1 MVTIEQKLTLFSN
14 LLHRTMDEAFKAEME
29 KLKKEYD
36 IKIQKNKE
44 EVDREAEI
52 IISAAEKKALAECA
66 ERISR
71 NKVEFKKEYMLKK
84 EHYFSILMGRI
95 KKELDAFVRSEQYP
109 GYLLELAGKLEPVQT
124 AEILEI
130 YLTDRDSEKYL
141 EQIKNTLLQK
151 GKWKE
156 LVFLPAA
163 ADDIIGGLIA
173 EDPQSNIRIDL
184 SLKAML
190 EDNRSFIM
198 QTLFQAIE
206 TGD

>member
-36 IKIQKNKE
+36 IKIQKNKDE
-44 EVDREAEI
+44 TDREAENM
-52 IISAAEKKALAECA
+52 ISTAEKKAVAECT

-71 NKVEFKKEYMLKK
+71 NRVEFKKEYMLMK
-84 EHYFSILMGRI
+84 EKYFSILMERI
-95 KKELDAFVRSEQYP
+95 KKELDMFAGSERYP
-109 GYLLELAGKLEPVQT
+109 GYLLELSGKLELAWT
-124 AEILEI
+124 AEKLEI
-130 YLTDRDSEKYL
+130 YLTEKDNEKYV
-141 EQIKNTLLQK
+141 EQIRNALLQK

-156 LVFLPAA
+156 LVFLTAD
-163 ADDIIGGLIA
+163 DDIIGGLIA
-173 EDPQSNIRIDL
+173 EDPQNNIRIDL